1 MTCKAHLRFALLAA
15 CAAFV
20 ATSCAHET
28 GNQTPKSG
36 AVQRDLDARGGEREG
51 PGGERKKKWSGLSY
65 AAQTYVQ
72 LTPSESLATSSFDS
86 ERVWGGGD
94 DWEPA
99 VAADPGAPYVYQMTT
114 RYTGSPAEIV
124 FRRSVDGG
132 ATWEADQVFMP
143 NSGDPMVEVAD
154 DGTVYTLGIVGNQWD
169 LLLKRSFDHGL
180 TWDDPPID
188 VIGGR
193 GPDTWGDRP
202 VLVISPDGQD
212 VYVAYNRGDIYVVAS
227 HDGGAT
233 FDPEVQITNNGRQW
247 FTSAGAVAPNGDVYF
262 AAADYSSGYT
272 GPTYINVL
280 RSIDDGASWTTTL
293 LDTSAESSDCSMVDG
308 CYFNFLGPEIG
319 LAIDVN
325 GLVMISYNAG
335 DVDLQPHKLWARTSS
350 DGVVWSDRTEISS
363 GIAGVNNA
371 FPAMVA
377 SRTVPGEFRVVWQDD
392 SEGNMTAW
400 NTWMVTTRDGGAS
413 WSEPDLLSDLD
424 SGAPYK
430 GPLGYSFVYGDYF
443 EIAIDGDDVSHII
456 WGAGT
461 SYTGPGGSWYTRGI
475 PVPEPAA
482 WFQLLA
488 GVMLLTALARRRSAA
503 GVCRTR
509 QP

>member
-1 MTCKAHLRFALLAA
+1 MLYRNHLRSFLLTG
-15 CAAFV
+15 CAALV
-20 ATSCAHET
+20 AVNCAHQGDE
-28 GNQTPKSG
+28 QTVRSG
-36 AVQRDLDARGGEREG
+36 AERRELDSREG
-51 PGGERKKKWSGLSY
+51 KRDGPGEKRKKQSSGLSY

-72 LTPSESLATSSFDS
+72 LTPSESLATSGFDS

-114 RYTGSPAEIV
+114 RYTTSPAEII

-132 ATWEADQVFMP
+132 ATWEADQLFMP
-143 NSGDPMVEVAD
+143 DSGDPLVEVAD
-154 DGTVYTLGIVGNQWD
+154 DGTVYTLGIVDDVKWD
-169 LLLKRSFDHGL
+169 LLLKRSFDHGV

-188 VIGGR
+188 VIGP
-193 GPDTWGDRP
+193 GPLNQTWGDRP
-202 VLVISPDGQD
+202 TMVVSPDGQD
-212 VYVAYNRGDIYVVAS
+212 VYVSYNRGDIYVVAS

-233 FDPEVQITNNGRQW
+233 FDPEVQVTSNGRQW

-272 GPTYINVL
+272 GDTHINVL
-280 RSIDDGASWTTTL
+280 RSTDGGANWTTTL
-293 LDTSAESSDCSMVDG
+293 LDTSAESADCSLVGG

-335 DVDLQPHKLWARTSS
+335 DDDGEPHTLWARTSS
-350 DGVVWSDRTEISS
+350 DGVVWSGRTEISS
-363 GIAGVNNA
+363 RIPGVSNA

-392 SEGNMTAW
+392 REGTMTAW
-400 NTWMVTTRDGGAS
+400 NTWMVTTLDGGAS
-413 WSEPDLLSDLD
+413 WSASELLSDLD
-424 SGAPYK
+424 GGAPYK
-430 GPLGYSFVYGDYF
+430 GPLGYDFVYGDYF
-443 EIAIDGDDVSHII
+443 EMAIDDAGTTHII

-461 SYTGPGGSWYTRGI
+461 NYIGPGGSWYTRGT

-482 WFQLLA
+482 AYQLLA
-488 GVMLLTALARRRSAA
+488 GAMLLASLARRRSAPSISR
-503 GVCRTR
+503 VR
-509 QP
+509 

>member
-1 MTCKAHLRFALLAA
+1 VNCTDEAEEQAL
-15 CAAFV
+15 
-20 ATSCAHET
+20 ET
-28 GNQTPKSG
+28 G
-36 AVQRDLDARGGEREG
+36 AAQRDSDLREG
-51 PGGERKKKWSGLSY
+51 KRDGPGAKRKKQWSGISY

-72 LTPSESLATSSFDS
+72 LTPSESLATSGFDS

-99 VAADPGAPYVYQMTT
+99 VAVDPGGLYVYQMTT
-114 RYTGSPAEIV
+114 RYGGAQAEII

-132 ATWEADQVFMP
+132 ATWEADQPFAA
-143 NSGDPMVEVAD
+143 NSADPLVEVAD
-154 DGTVYTLGIVGNQWD
+154 DGTVYTLGIVSNQWD
-169 LLLKRSFDHGL
+169 LELRRSFDHGL
-180 TWDDPPID
+180 TLDPPID
-188 VIGGR
+188 VIGGT

-202 VLVISPDGQD
+202 TLVVSPDGQD
-212 VYVAYNRGDIYVVAS
+212 VYVSYNRGDIYVVAS

-233 FDPEVQITNNGRQW
+233 FNPEVQVTSNGRQW

-262 AAADYSSGYT
+262 AAADYSYNYN

-280 RSIDDGASWTTTL
+280 RSTNDGANWTVTL
-293 LDTSAESSDCSMVDG
+293 LDTSAESADCSSVDA

-335 DVDLQPHKLWARTSS
+335 DVDGQPHTLWARTSS
-350 DGVVWSDRTEISS
+350 DGVVWSGRTEISS
-363 GIAGVNNA
+363 GIPGVSNG

-377 SRTVPGEFRVVWQDD
+377 SRTEPGEFHVVWQDD

-400 NTWMVTTRDGGAS
+400 NTWMVTTLDGGAS
-413 WSEPDLLSDLD
+413 WSEPALLSDLD
-424 SGAPYK
+424 AGAPYK
-430 GPLGYSFVYGDYF
+430 GPLGYDFVYGDYF
-443 EIAIDGDDVSHII
+443 EVAIDGDDVTHVI

-461 SYTGPGGSWYTRGI
+461 NYIGPGGSWYTRGI

-482 WFQLLA
+482 AYQLLA
-488 GVMLLTALARRRSAA
+488 GATLLAALGRRRSA
-503 GVCRTR
+503 GSW
-509 QP
+509 PG